1 MELLERKGIRL
12 IVHLPE
18 EVDHHHTEEIRRKV
32 DAVIRKEPVDEENY
46 INRIIFDFSGTEFM
60 DSAGIGMIF
69 GRYQMLKALNGR
81 IVLSHMNS
89 RIDRVLE
96 LSCIR
101 NYIPL
106 EKEEK

>member
-1 MELLERKGIRL
+1 MERNTFTYEAIDSALLI
-12 IVHLPE
+12 HLPK
-18 EVDHHHTEEIRRKV
+18 EVDHHNCLTLKYET
-32 DAVIRKEPVDEENY
+32 DLLLAENY

>member
-12 IVHLPE
+12 SVHLPE

-32 DAVIRKEPVDEENY
+32 DAVIRKEPVGEVE
-46 INRIIFDFSGTEFM
+46 FDFSGTEFM

>member
-12 IVHLPE
+12 VVHLPE
-18 EVDHHHTEEIRRKV
+18 EVDHHHTEEIRRQV
-32 DAVIRKEPVDEENY
+32 DKVIRKEPVSEVE
-46 INRIIFDFSGTEFM
+46 FDFSGTEFM
-60 DSAGIGMIF
+60 DSAGIGMIL

-106 EKEEK
+106 EKEERV